1 MGWLRIDDRFADDP
15 DIIELG
21 NEAAGAFVRLLAYC
35 SKHATDGLIPRPYA
49 AMISPKKVLDSLASR
64 GLLVEAAKGETFT
77 VTGRRDSGRRH
88 LDDVTV
94 IAGYDSYFVPKY
106 LHYNTSAEER
116 ARRAG
121 RDA

>member
-49 AMISPKKVLDSLASR
+49 AMIAREKTLKSLVSRGLILSASR
-64 GLLVEAAKGETFT
+64 GEVFT

-106 LHYNTSAEER
+106 LHYNTSSEER
-116 ARRAG
+116 ARKAQRG
-121 RDA
+121 E